1 MLHTEWERP
10 STLFQKIPARPGRT
24 AGEVRELENVAMG
37 VRMRVAA
44 AALALLAA
52 GCTANASHL
61 AASPT
66 SLPPDPHTAAALL
79 KIATAFNHDYDTG
92 DYGRVY
98 TRWDARS
105 QAIITRADYLRRHK
119 DCPGGSHR
127 SGRSQHEAQRCGPR
141 RDRLAGPVAGR
152 AAGVPDG
159 PVGPGPLALMSFC
172 RPGETGVIA
181 LAGRADGFRPIPLSA
196 SIAAAGRSS

>member
-1 MLHTEWERP
+1 MCPGLDDESIAYATESTRMLRTEWERP

-61 AASPT
+61 AASPA

-79 KIATAFNHDYDTG
+79 KIATAFNHDYG
-92 DYGRVY
+92 HRRLRARVY
-98 TRWDARS
+98 ALGCA
-105 QAIITRADYLRRHK
+105 Q
-119 DCPGGSHR
+119 PGDH
-127 SGRSQHEAQRCGPR
+127 HPC
-141 RDRLAGPVAGR
+141 
-152 AAGVPDG
+152 
-159 PVGPGPLALMSFC
+159 
-172 RPGETGVIA
+172 
-181 LAGRADGFRPIPLSA
+181 
-196 SIAAAGRSS
+196 